1 MTIETV
7 FLQLTAKALLSILR
21 RIASPLEHVRAR
33 HLGHFRSA
41 ASRVAKNFD

>member
-1 MTIETV
+1 MAIGTI

-21 RIASPLEHVRAR
+21 RIASPLEHLRAR

-41 ASRVAKNFD
+41 ASRVVKNFD